1 MAAPIQEFI
10 DRSSAPSLSL
20 WWLQWGDGHLQRAGL
35 LIFLLFLAAGVNM
48 ARQQLGL
55 GAS

>member
-1 MAAPIQEFI
+1 MATFSVPC
-10 DRSSAPSLSL
+10 
-20 WWLQWGDGHLQRAGL
+20 L